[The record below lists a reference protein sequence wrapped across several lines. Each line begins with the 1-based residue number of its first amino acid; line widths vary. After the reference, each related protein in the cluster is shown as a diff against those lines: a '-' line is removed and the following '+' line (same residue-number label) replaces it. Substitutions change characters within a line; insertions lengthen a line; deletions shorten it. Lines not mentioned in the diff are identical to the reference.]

1 LVIKIRAVGH
11 GFLRTIQ
18 ETRPKA
24 DYKRESDFPTAIG
37 TKIAS
42 RDPQPGHHGETSLW
56 LTLLMKNHDV
66 VDNETGF
73 TSNHK
78 PHCDSFCFV
87 MVRSMQ
93 DVYASDRSSK
103 A

>member
-1 LVIKIRAVGH
+1 
-11 GFLRTIQ
+11 
-18 ETRPKA
+18 
-24 DYKRESDFPTAIG
+24 
-37 TKIAS
+37 
-42 RDPQPGHHGETSLW
+42 
-56 LTLLMKNHDV
+56 MKNHDV

-73 TSNHK
+73 TSNHQ